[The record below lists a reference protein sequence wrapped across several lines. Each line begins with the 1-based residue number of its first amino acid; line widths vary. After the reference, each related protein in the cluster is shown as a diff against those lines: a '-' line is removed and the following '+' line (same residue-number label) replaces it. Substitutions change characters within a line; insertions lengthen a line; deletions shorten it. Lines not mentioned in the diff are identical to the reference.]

1 MIKTSTELVA
11 AAKAVATNSKTLYV
25 MGCFGA
31 PLHDAN
37 KKRYT
42 TNHFY
47 NRQRSR
53 RFKINAATADTFGFD
68 CVGLIKGLLWGWNG
82 DKAKTY
88 GGAKYQANGVPDINA
103 DTMITRCTGLS
114 TDFSSIQPGEVV
126 WTDGHIGIYIGDG
139 LAVEATPS
147 WADRVQI
154 TAVLNIE
161 ARQGYNGRQWKKH
174 GRLPYVTYTTGGKTL
189 DDIAREVIAGEWGNG
204 AERKQK
210 LTAAGYDP
218 AAVQARVN
226 ALLK

>member
-1 MIKTSTELVA
+1 
-11 AAKAVATNSKTLYV
+11 

-31 PLHDAN
+31 PLNEAN

-68 CVGLIKGLLWGWNG
+68 CVGLIKGLLWGWSG

-88 GGAKYQANGVPDINA
+88 GGAKYATNGVPDINA
-103 DTMITRCTGLS
+103 DTMISKCKGVTTN
-114 TDFSSIQPGEVV
+114 FSSIQPGEVV
-126 WTDGHIGIYIGDG
+126 WTEGHIGIYIGGG
-139 LAVEATPS
+139 LAVEATPK

-154 TAVLNIE
+154 TAVLNIGSKT
-161 ARQGYNGRQWKKH
+161 GYNGRRWKKH
-174 GRLPYVTYTTGGKTL
+174 GRLPYIDYTTGKSTDEL
-189 DDIAREVIAGEWGNG
+189 AREVIAGKWGNG
-204 AERKQK
+204 AERQQR
-210 LTAAGYDP
+210 LTAAGYD
-218 AAVQARVN
+218 AKAVQQLVN